1 MGRARTPLLPR
12 LRFVVSLTLICLG
25 LLSIQNRASAQ
36 VDEGAITG
44 TVQDS
49 SGAVVPD
56 AQVTLVNTDQGIT
69 LQTKTNSSG
78 GYTFSPVRIG
88 NYELN
93 VTAKGFSKTTQ
104 KNIRVQVAQVVQAN
118 ISLTPGAATETVE
131 VNTAPPVLQTEEA
144 SVGQVIGQEQVNAL
158 PLNGRNFTFL
168 AQLGA
173 GMQTPQSDTRGNAAN
188 GAFSA
193 NGLRPSQNNYLID
206 GIDNNS
212 NTVDFLNGT
221 NFVILPP
228 VDAIQE
234 FKVQTADFSAELG
247 RAGGAVLNAT
257 IKSGT
262 NSIHGA
268 VWEFFRNDVLD
279 AADYFENNNGIPK
292 GKLRQN
298 QFGASFGGPIIKN
311 KIFIF
316 GDYEGFRRVHGTPEN
331 GNVQTALM
339 RDPTQAGGA
348 YSNLTDILGF
358 NSGSRTDALGRTI
371 PKGTILDPATT
382 RFVAKGATDPISGF
396 ANTSGADAYVR
407 DPFGTCGASTAS
419 YSAATCGLNLLP
431 ANRIDPQ
438 AVAILNLFPAP
449 NSGVQTFAN
458 SPALYEHRNQFD
470 VRGDVNPSDKD
481 QVFGRYSFS
490 DDPIFIPGI
499 FGGVADGGSFD
510 QGQQTAR
517 SHQMVAGY
525 THVFSPNTINQVR
538 GGFAHLHT
546 TRFGPVANQ
555 AGIPGQHGISGGS
568 NQNGDIPQ
576 PPAGKENGGLP
587 AFGIGNLL
595 QLGSNA
601 FLPSDEI
608 SQTLQVTDDFTR
620 LYGKHGFKMGVEYQN
635 VKFNTL
641 QPAWSHGQFNYGGG
655 FTDIPNL
662 SSTTGGVAQFV
673 LPPQAA
679 TYPNAGGFSY
689 SGGSDGV
696 YASNINTT
704 HDQRIYFATYFQDD
718 WKMTP
723 ALTLNLGVRWDYFG
737 PINETSG
744 GQANFVP
751 TALTSHNI
759 GGPTFL
765 LPASGNAPK
774 TLSTGHPQY
783 TSSDGTTVVPA
794 AAGTC
799 NGIGCYGFVDLLQ
812 KDGIALLQTNRWGK
826 GLVQTQHDNV
836 APRVGFAYQVNPKL
850 VVRGGFGLFFNSFE
864 NQGYSPNI
872 GENYPFVYNL
882 SFFNGKVRP
891 GDPST
896 SSQVSPISYNSP
908 FSDCTSAGGSP
919 LTHQGTANFQSGFS
933 CIPLTADKVNALGV
947 GLEGMQFDFD
957 TPRTYSSNLTVQYSI
972 TRTLAAQAAYVFTQG
987 GDLQTNVGYNL
998 TNRLLP
1004 SGMSTTSC
1012 GPFANYQYG
1021 SCVPF
1026 PDFGGGSYAAT
1037 LGDSTYHALQTKL
1050 EDSFSN
1056 GLTFLLTYTWSK
1068 TMSDSGDLLN
1078 GGSSG
1083 NGNNSGPFRALGIPG
1098 LGPRFDWGPAN
1109 FDVRNV
1115 IHFSGGYQL
1124 PFGKG
1129 MKYMNQGGIANA
1141 VLGGWAVN
1149 WIVVAQGGQPLDF
1162 GCPTGTVSGAGCR
1175 TVLVPGQS
1183 QQRGIKTKVID
1194 GKPRPFWLN
1203 NPQAFNQPCKLG
1215 WDGVNP
1221 NTLAPIPNSPSGCI
1235 PLNGSAAL
1243 GSKPGNTVSP
1253 GVHRFDFSVFKQFP
1267 ITERI
1272 RTEFRAEFFNI
1283 VNHPNFNP
1291 PNFGGNGVVS
1301 IGGSGN
1307 YTDPHFGEVGGTRFN
1322 PYDPRQ
1328 IQFALKVYY

>member
-1 MGRARTPLLPR
+1 MGRARIHLPR
-12 LRFVVSLTLICLG
+12 LRFVVYLTLTCLAVF
-25 LLSIQNRASAQ
+25 LVQNRAANAQ

-49 SGAVVPD
+49 TGAVVPD
-56 AQVTLVNTDQGIT
+56 AQVTLVNTDIGLT
-69 LQTKTNSSG
+69 LETKSSSSG

-88 NYELN
+88 NYEIT

-104 KNIRVQVAQVVQAN
+104 KNVHVNVAQVVQAN
-118 ISLTPGAATETVE
+118 IALKPGAATETVE

-144 SVGQVIGQEQVNAL
+144 SVGQVIGEAQVNNL

-173 GMQTPQSDTRGNAAN
+173 GMQTPQADTRGNAN
-188 GAFSA
+188 SGAFSA

-262 NSIHGA
+262 NSLHGA
-268 VWEFFRNDVLD
+268 AWEFFRNDKLD
-279 AADYFENNNGIPK
+279 AADWFENNNSQPK

-298 QFGASFGGPIIKN
+298 QFGASAGGPIIKN
-311 KIFIF
+311 RAFIF
-316 GDYEGFRRVHGTPEN
+316 GDYEGFRRVHGLPSN
-331 GNVQTALM
+331 GNVPTDLM
-339 RDPTQAGGA
+339 RSSGYTDL
-348 YSNLTDILGF
+348 SDILTF
-358 NSGSRTDALGRTI
+358 NSGSRTDALGRSV
-371 PKGTILDPATT
+371 PSGTILDPATT
-382 RFVAKGATDPISGF
+382 RFVAGGATDPVSGRV
-396 ANTSGADAYVR
+396 NSSGKDAYVR
-407 DPFGTCGASTAS
+407 DPFGTCGASTTNFT
-419 YSAATCGLNLLP
+419 AAACGLNQLP
-431 ANRIDPQ
+431 ANRIDQ
-438 AVAILNLFPAP
+438 NAVAILNLFPGP
-449 NSGVQTFAN
+449 NAGVQTFAS
-458 SPALYEHRNQFD
+458 SPGLFEHRNQFD
-470 VRGDVNPSDKD
+470 IRGDVNPSDKE
-481 QVFGRYSFS
+481 QMFGRYSFS

-499 FGGVADGGSFD
+499 FGGVADGGSFN
-510 QGQQTAR
+510 QGLQTAR

-525 THVFSPNTINQVR
+525 THVFSPNVVNQVR

-546 TRFGPVANQ
+546 TRFGPVANE
-555 AGIPGQHGISGGS
+555 AGIPDKYGISG
-568 NQNGDIPQ
+568 IPQ

-620 LYGKHGFKMGVEYQN
+620 IYGKHSFKMGIEYQN

-655 FTDIPNL
+655 FTDIPNA
-662 SSTTGGVAQFV
+662 STTTGGVAQFV
-673 LPPQAA
+673 LPPTAA
-679 TYPNAGGFSY
+679 TTRDGIPITAGQGGFNY

-696 YASNINTT
+696 FASNINTT

-718 WKMTP
+718 WKITP
-723 ALTLNLGVRWDYFG
+723 ALTLNFGVRWDYFG

-751 TALTSHNI
+751 NALPGRNL

-765 LPASGNAPK
+765 LPASGNAAK
-774 TLSTGHPQY
+774 TLSTGHPSY
-783 TSSDGTTVVPA
+783 LATDGTTTVPA
-794 AAGTC
+794 SAGTC
-799 NGIGCYGFVDLLQ
+799 NGIGCYGFADLLA
-812 KDGIALLQTNRWGK
+812 KDGISLLQTNRWGK

-836 APRVGFAYQVNPKL
+836 APRIGFAYQVNPKL

-882 SFFNGKVRP
+882 SYFNGKVSP
-891 GDPST
+891 GDPGI
-896 SSQVSPISYNSP
+896 SSQVSPVSYNSP
-908 FSDCTSAGGSP
+908 FSNCPTAGGDP
-919 LTHQGTANFQSGFS
+919 ATGHGTANFESGFS
-933 CIPLTADKVNALGV
+933 CIPLTADAVNALGV
-947 GLEGMQFDFD
+947 GLEGMQFDFA
-957 TPRTYSSNLTVQYSI
+957 TPRTYSSNLTLQYSL
-972 TRTLAAQAAYVFTQG
+972 THSLAVQAAYVFTQG
-987 GDLQTNVGYNL
+987 ADLQTNVGYHLVNQF
-998 TNRLLP
+998 LP
-1004 SGMSTTSC
+1004 AGISTTSC
-1012 GPFANYQYG
+1012 GAFANYPYG

-1050 EDSFSN
+1050 EDQFSN

-1115 IHFSGGYQL
+1115 IHLSGGYQL
-1124 PFGKG
+1124 PIGKG
-1129 MKYMNQGGIANA
+1129 MKYLNQGGISNA
-1141 VLGGWAVN
+1141 ILGGWAVN
-1149 WIVVAQGGQPLDF
+1149 WIVTAQGGQPLDF
-1162 GCPTGTVSGAGCR
+1162 GCPTGSVSGAGCR
-1175 TVLVPGQS
+1175 TVTVPGQS
-1183 QQRGIKTKVID
+1183 QQRGIKIKTID

-1203 NPQAFNQPCKLG
+1203 NPKAFNQPCKLG
-1215 WDGVNP
+1215 GTP
-1221 NTLAPIPNSPSGCI
+1221 GALAPIADSPSGCL
-1235 PLNGSAAL
+1235 PLNGAAAL
-1243 GSKPGNTVSP
+1243 GSKPGNTVGP
-1253 GVHRFDFSVFKQFP
+1253 GIHRFDFSLFKKFA
-1267 ITERI
+1267 ITERVS
-1272 RTEFRAEFFNI
+1272 TEFRAEFFNI
-1283 VNHPNFNP
+1283 LNHPNFNP
-1291 PNFGGNGVVS
+1291 PNFGGNGVVA

-1307 YTDPHFGEVGGTRFN
+1307 YTDPHFGEVGSTRFN

-1328 IQFALKVYY
+1328 IQFALKLYY